1 MTDSPNEKKFM
12 REKIVKPHLS
22 KRKIAVR
29 ILCCFVV
36 AVLFGAVAAV
46 SFVISLPIAEKHFG
60 SEPETTAIPIT
71 IDRDDEPGNTHE
83 AQEEPE
89 TQETVPETT
98 PEETQA
104 EESALELEEIIRM
117 ELEKVPWTVEKVEE
131 YNRVLQDIAA
141 EADDSIVT
149 VASVKNETDWF
160 DNPVENT
167 GQYAGIV
174 TAVNKNEVVI
184 LTAAKAVENADSLRI
199 LFNNGTMVSGSLK
212 QKDSLTGL
220 AAVSVAF
227 SALDAELKEEIKPIS
242 LGNSYT
248 VHTGDMMIAVGSPAG
263 AVHSVKRGIVSYV
276 ARNVQGTDSQTR
288 ILFVDTKCDTGD
300 GTFFLNLSGQL
311 IGLAAKSD
319 NQETGGDGTAV
330 MPVSEYKGCL
340 QKLSN
345 GIPIPYLGIRGQDV
359 SEAMQENGIPAGI
372 YVTESIPDGP
382 AYIAGIQNGDIL
394 TKLGAAN
401 IKTFREF
408 QSHLETLKA
417 GDQITVT
424 VQRKGIDEFK
434 EIEYN
439 VNIGAR

>member
-1 MTDSPNEKKFM
+1 M
-12 REKIVKPHLS
+12 
-22 KRKIAVR
+22 
-29 ILCCFVV
+29 
-36 AVLFGAVAAV
+36 
-46 SFVISLPIAEKHFG
+46 
-60 SEPETTAIPIT
+60 
-71 IDRDDEPGNTHE
+71 
-83 AQEEPE
+83 
-89 TQETVPETT
+89 
-98 PEETQA
+98 
-104 EESALELEEIIRM
+104 
-117 ELEKVPWTVEKVEE
+117 
-131 YNRVLQDIAA
+131 
-141 EADDSIVT
+141 
-149 VASVKNETDWF
+149 
-160 DNPVENT
+160 
-167 GQYAGIV
+167 
-174 TAVNKNEVVI
+174 
-184 LTAAKAVENADSLRI
+184 
-199 LFNNGTMVSGSLK
+199 
-212 QKDSLTGL
+212 
-220 AAVSVAF
+220 
-227 SALDAELKEEIKPIS
+227 
-242 LGNSYT
+242 
-248 VHTGDMMIAVGSPAG
+248 
-263 AVHSVKRGIVSYV
+263 
-276 ARNVQGTDSQTR
+276 
-288 ILFVDTKCDTGD
+288 
-300 GTFFLNLSGQL
+300 NLSGQL

>member
-1 MTDSPNEKKFM
+1 M
-12 REKIVKPHLS
+12 
-22 KRKIAVR
+22 
-29 ILCCFVV
+29 
-36 AVLFGAVAAV
+36 
-46 SFVISLPIAEKHFG
+46 
-60 SEPETTAIPIT
+60 
-71 IDRDDEPGNTHE
+71 
-83 AQEEPE
+83 
-89 TQETVPETT
+89 
-98 PEETQA
+98 
-104 EESALELEEIIRM
+104 
-117 ELEKVPWTVEKVEE
+117 
-131 YNRVLQDIAA
+131 
-141 EADDSIVT
+141 
-149 VASVKNETDWF
+149 
-160 DNPVENT
+160 ENT